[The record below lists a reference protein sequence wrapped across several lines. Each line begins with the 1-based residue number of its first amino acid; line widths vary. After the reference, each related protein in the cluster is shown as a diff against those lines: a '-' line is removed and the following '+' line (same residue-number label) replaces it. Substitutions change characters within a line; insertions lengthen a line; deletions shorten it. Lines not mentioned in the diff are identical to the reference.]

1 MVSRS
6 FLKNTSASQVVRFH
20 PCSRRIAS
28 MRWQRES
35 VGELVLELQSVSVEV
50 EVVGAQPREMEDPST
65 LLESQGLGP
74 CAFGPCQPCRQRELR
89 GLLR

>member
-1 MVSRS
+1 M
-6 FLKNTSASQVVRFH
+6 LTSVLETSGIDAMAAGV
-20 PCSRRIAS
+20 C
-28 MRWQRES
+28 
-35 VGELVLELQSVSVEV
+35 GELVLELQSVSVEV

-74 CAFGPCQPCRQRELR
+74 CAFGPCQPCRQQELR